1 MTNTLKDNRGMAL
14 VISLLIM
21 TVAAMMAIGLAT
33 SSTIDGQISRNQR
46 DMEKDFF
53 IGDGTNQ
60 IKIGKI
66 LTDNT
71 LAPTVLTEPEVKKP
85 GDSDETLSD
94 LDNLPTPPKYRGR
107 ISYLFRRT
115 VSPGFSIENATSF
128 KFYYYTVRT
137 NSRRDNRDRT
147 TIKTTEKKLGI

>member
-21 TVAAMMAIGLAT
+21 TVAAMMAIGIAT

-46 DMEKDFF
+46 DLGKDFF
-53 IGDGTNQ
+53 IADGTNR

-66 LTDNT
+66 LTDND
-71 LAPTVLTEPEVKKP
+71 LAPKILTKPEVKKD
-85 GDSDETLSD
+85 GTNTETLSD
-94 LDNLPTPPKYRGR
+94 LDNLPNPPEYQAR

-115 VSPGFSIENATSF
+115 VSPGFSIENSSGF
-128 KFYYYTVRT
+128 KFYFYTIKS
-137 NSRRDNRDRT
+137 NARRNNRDKVGV
-147 TIKTTEKKLGI
+147 KTTEKKLGI